1 MDPISNPYSPG
12 AGAQPP
18 ALVGRDVQLREFE
31 IALQRLA
38 LGRSARSFILT
49 GLRGVGKTVLLNQFG
64 QIGRNQSWVH
74 QHLEATDEI
83 NLPRA
88 MATLARNAILRLSR
102 RRRLAKRAGRALGIL
117 KSFQIRWHIPDAG
130 ALDIAVD
137 PTVDPIAGWA
147 DSGALEVD
155 LADLLVEVGE
165 LAQAAEVGVL
175 FTIDE
180 MQYLSKDQLA
190 ALIVGLH
197 RISQEQLP
205 LVLVGA
211 GLPSLPALAGEAKS
225 YAERL
230 FKFTVIDRLGWEDA
244 LEALASP
251 ARREG
256 VVWTDDALRLVVD
269 QSEGYP
275 YFLQEFG
282 NQAWDI
288 AEGPGI
294 IEAEDVEVAIPIAT
308 EELDAGFFAVRFD
321 RTTPAEREYLLAMA
335 ASGPGPYQS
344 GDIARS
350 MGKQTGQVSPMR
362 DSLIKRGL
370 CYSPSYG
377 VIDFTVPMFD
387 RFVRRRLG

>member
-38 LGRSARSFILT
+38 LGRPARSFILT

-102 RRRLAKRAGRALGIL
+102 RRRLAERAGRARGIL

>member
-38 LGRSARSFILT
+38 LGRPARSFILT

-102 RRRLAKRAGRALGIL
+102 RRRLAERAGRALGIL

-205 LVLVGA
+205 LVLAGA

>member
-165 LAQAAEVGVL
+165 LAQAAELGVL

-197 RISQEQLP
+197 RISQERLP

-288 AEGPGI
+288 AEGLGI

-350 MGKQTGQVSPMR
+350 MGKQTGQVSPTR